1 MVRTYKN
8 CVHLGAFPMG
18 SDIVEIKKEGIL
30 LGIEGVFSPFS
41 AFSSPASVPSPFS
54 SVCSSISPF
63 LHLLGA
69 PSLHFRGY
77 VLRRA
82 KCALRSTT
90 CALRFLLCYKI
101 PAALFI
107 FLGRSPFSMISSH
120 LELTSLSRSH
130 GPKYGQCG
138 PDLLLNRSI
147 WGILGFTLSRN
158 PKFPQ

>member
-1 MVRTYKN
+1 
-8 CVHLGAFPMG
+8 MG
-18 SDIVEIKKEGIL
+18 SNIVEAKKEGIL
-30 LGIEGVFSPFS
+30 LGIEGVFSRFS
-41 AFSSPASVPSPFS
+41 AFSSPASSVPSPFS
-54 SVCSSISPF
+54 SVCSSISSF

-69 PSLHFRGY
+69 PSLHFRGC

-120 LELTSLSRSH
+120 LDLTSLSRSH
-130 GPKYGQCG
+130 GPKYGQFG

-158 PKFPQ
+158 PKFPGRDFWKPMGSMMWQ